1 MMIDVEP
8 LIPMLHAA
16 KQAKADLAASE
27 KEWHALSRA
36 EQNARLDGFM
46 ARDRASERAYKEA
59 CRQLVAALDH
69 VVISY
74 GN

>member
-1 MMIDVEP
+1 MKIDAEP

-27 KEWHALSRA
+27 DEWHALSRA
-36 EQNARLDGFM
+36 DQDAQLDSFL
-46 ARDRASERAYKEA
+46 ARDKASEKAYEEA

-69 VVISY
+69 AVINY

>member
-1 MMIDVEP
+1 MIIDVEP

-27 KEWHALSRA
+27 DEWHSLTRV
-36 EQNARLDGFM
+36 EQQVQFNEFL
-46 ARDRASERAYKEA
+46 ARDKVSEKAYEEA

-69 VVISY
+69 AVINY

>member
-1 MMIDVEP
+1 MKIDVEP

-16 KQAKADLAASE
+16 KQAKADLATSE
-27 KEWHALSRA
+27 SEWHALSRA
-36 EQNARLDGFM
+36 EQDAQHH
-46 ARDRASERAYKEA
+46 AYYERDKVSEKAYEEA

-69 VVISY
+69 AVINY